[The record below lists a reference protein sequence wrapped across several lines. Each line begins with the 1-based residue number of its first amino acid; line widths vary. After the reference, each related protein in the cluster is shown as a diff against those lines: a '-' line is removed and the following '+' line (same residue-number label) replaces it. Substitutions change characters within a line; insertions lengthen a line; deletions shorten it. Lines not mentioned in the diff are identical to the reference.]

1 MLSAAKAWQNAYSGI
16 SVISVLSGMTE
27 SRIMFL
33 VGNIDARA
41 H

>member
-1 MLSAAKAWQNAYSGI
+1 MLSAAKAWPNAYSGI